1 LRLEAVFR
9 VQNLKNLFIF
19 YCRQPTITASAVDP
33 MSDFVYVPAT
43 AAFAKSGKI
52 PNGQVHCFE
61 FAVFGGTS

>member
-9 VQNLKNLFIF
+9 VQNLKNLFIV
-19 YCRQPTITASAVDP
+19 YCRHSTITASAVDP

-52 PNGQVHCFE
+52 PNGQVHCYE
-61 FAVFGGTS
+61 FVGFGGTN